1 MQKLIIAIDG
11 HSSTGKSTIA
21 KQLAK
26 DLNYKYIDT
35 GAMYRAATLF
45 AIQHNLFSN
54 ENQLDEQQLL
64 AKLDDISLQLIY
76 NEFISQYQLL
86 MNDEIIEDKIR
97 GMEVSSRVSYVAKI
111 PEVRA
116 KMVAIQQKWGE
127 ERGIVMDGRDIGTV
141 VFPNADLKFFI
152 TASAQVRAERRYKE
166 LIAKGE
172 KVNFEEI
179 LQNVTERDFMDSN
192 RAVAPLKPASDAII
206 IDNSDL
212 TPSEQYEL
220 IMNYVKKK
228 LSQNKS

>member
-1 MQKLIIAIDG
+1 M
-11 HSSTGKSTIA
+11 
-21 KQLAK
+21 
-26 DLNYKYIDT
+26 
-35 GAMYRAATLF
+35 
-45 AIQHNLFSN
+45 
-54 ENQLDEQQLL
+54 
-64 AKLDDISLQLIY
+64 
-76 NEFISQYQLL
+76 
-86 MNDEIIEDKIR
+86 
-97 GMEVSSRVSYVAKI
+97 
-111 PEVRA
+111 
-116 KMVAIQQKWGE
+116 
-127 ERGIVMDGRDIGTV
+127 
-141 VFPNADLKFFI
+141 
-152 TASAQVRAERRYKE
+152 RAERRYKE